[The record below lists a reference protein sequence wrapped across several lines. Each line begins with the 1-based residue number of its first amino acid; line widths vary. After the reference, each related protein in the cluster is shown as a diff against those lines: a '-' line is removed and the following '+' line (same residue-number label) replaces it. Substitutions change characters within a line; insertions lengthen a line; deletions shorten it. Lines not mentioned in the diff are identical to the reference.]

1 MGLPLSESLIVGWR
15 EWVAL
20 PDLGLLAIRCKVDTG
35 AATSSL
41 HATDIT
47 RIEREGMPWV
57 QFAICPFHG
66 TRRRLVLQCEAPIV
80 DEREV
85 ISSSGHTETRL
96 VIQTLIRLGL
106 RADAPSWPIELTLT
120 DRAALKFP
128 MLLGR
133 EAMAGRVL
141 VDAGASY
148 RLGKL
153 KRPQDFY
160 PA

>member
-1 MGLPLSESLIVGWR
+1 MSEPLILGWR

-20 PDLGLLAIRCKVDTG
+20 PDLGLMAIRCKVDTG

-41 HATDIT
+41 HATDIV
-47 RIEREGMPWV
+47 RSERDGVPWARFSV
-57 QFAICPFHG
+57 RPFHQ
-66 TRRRLVLQCEAPIV
+66 RYRHLVVVGEAPIT

-85 ISSSGHTETRL
+85 TSSSGHADTR
-96 VIQTLIRLGL
+96 VVVQTQLRLGL
-106 RADAPSWPIELTLT
+106 RADAPVWAIELTLT
-120 DRAALKFP
+120 DRASMKFP

-148 RLGKL
+148 RLGQL
-153 KRPQDFY
+153 TRPTDFY
-160 PA
+160 Q